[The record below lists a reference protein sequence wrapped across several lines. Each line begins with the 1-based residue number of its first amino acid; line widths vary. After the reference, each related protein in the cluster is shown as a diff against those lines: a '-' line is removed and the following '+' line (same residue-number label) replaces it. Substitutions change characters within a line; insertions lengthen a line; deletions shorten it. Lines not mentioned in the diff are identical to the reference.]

1 MNALRLFAKV
11 TAYYAI
17 VAVAIWLLLTL
28 LPGLRDYI
36 PVGGVEQII
45 TQPDG
50 TPGLEGNEIPQADVR
65 GFGESLVWLSV
76 GIIGALLTA
85 LPVAWVYMGIRTEEE
100 YDQSLISTVIILP
113 LVVTSIVIVV
123 QNSLALAF
131 ALAGIAGAVRFR
143 NTLKS
148 SGDALFVL
156 VSVGIGLAS
165 GIGAVELAI
174 VMTIAFN
181 YCFLLLW
188 WTEFGERRGMKRYL
202 ADCDADEAAATPT
215 APADAPRTAEPSG
228 SLPPP

>member
-1 MNALRLFAKV
+1 MNAFRLFAKI
-11 TAYYAI
+11 TAYYVL
-17 VAVAIWLLLTL
+17 VAAAIWLLLSL

-45 TQPDG
+45 TKPDR

-65 GFGESLVWLSV
+65 GLGESLVWLAV

-85 LPVAWVYMGIRTEEE
+85 LPVAWVYMGIRSEEE

-181 YCFLLLW
+181 YSFLMLW

-202 ADCDADEAAATPT
+202 SDCDDDDPPAAAP
-215 APADAPRTAEPSG
+215 APGEPPPAAEPSG
-228 SLPPP
+228 TLPPP